1 MGAGEKWPGKQG
13 TQLSTGRKE
22 GLDDPKPM
30 RATAACSAGGASFSL
45 LWPDRRKRGVRA
57 PAPSRRACRP
67 APSWHRCVAVPRLP
81 LPWLRGSALQW
92 HGTARGLLLLRFSN
106 CSEPPLSERSGEE
119 TSDMGT
125 GIWIVESC
133 DSALLNMMLH
143 EDQ

>member
-1 MGAGEKWPGKQG
+1 MARETGDTAFHEEKGRPRG
-13 TQLSTGRKE
+13 TKAYARCRCVQR
-22 GLDDPKPM
+22 
-30 RATAACSAGGASFSL
+30 RGASFSL

-92 HGTARGLLLLRFSN
+92 HGTAPGLLLLRFSN